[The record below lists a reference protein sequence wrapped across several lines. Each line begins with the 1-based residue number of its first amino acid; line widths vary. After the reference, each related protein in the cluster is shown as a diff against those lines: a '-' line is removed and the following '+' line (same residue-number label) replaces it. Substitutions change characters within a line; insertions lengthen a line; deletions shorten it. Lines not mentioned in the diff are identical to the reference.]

1 MRDVAMKVRDDD
13 PKKHKWMKVRIVL
26 VASVLVLGY
35 LTVVGRVY
43 YLQTVE
49 AEALSKRS
57 ATQLN
62 RQVSMQARRG
72 NVIDRNGTEL
82 AVSVKIPSVFAH
94 PRDIEN
100 PEREARR
107 LAPHLNVSY
116 EKLVERLSSKSGF
129 VWLERQA
136 RPSSADAIRELKIRG
151 IGITDE
157 YKRYYPLGT
166 RAGQL
171 LGFTGI
177 DGNGLEGIERML
189 DKEMAGSEYEM
200 TVSRDAQGRAML
212 TNETPNFKSFE
223 GNSIR
228 LTIDEKIQAVAESA
242 LAAQVSEFSAKGGYA
257 VVLDVHTGDILA
269 IANTPSFDPNR
280 VGEHKSD
287 DWRMR
292 LVTDTFEPGS
302 VFKPFVLAA
311 ALQEKAITLDTPFD
325 VEGGRMKIGRY
336 TIRDTKR
343 ADILTAAEIIQVSS
357 NVGSYKMAQTIG
369 RDRFYE
375 YIRAFGF
382 GSRTGV
388 GLRGEQPGMLWPP
401 DRWAEIS
408 FANIAFGQG
417 LTATPMQLAV
427 AMGAIANGGML
438 LKPRII
444 DAVIDRDGKVVRQT
458 EPTLVRQILSPDV
471 ARDVARAMSLVTV
484 KGGTG
489 TRGAIEGFTVAAKT
503 GTAQKV
509 NPETRRYDAHMWMAG
524 YVGFVP
530 AERPE
535 IVIVVIVDEPQK
547 MHYGG
552 VVAGP
557 AFATIARETLA
568 LRGIMPLGDNEQF
581 NYDVNA
587 ERPEAPEPLLA
598 PTAPAGM
605 VMLPAMRVLDDGI
618 AELDDDELDGAEG
631 ANQRRV
637 PDFQKMTLRQAMR
650 RSEDLGVS
658 PLIEGWGRVVSQ
670 NPPAGTVVTEDL
682 ALSLILSPVAADSL
696 IADEPSLGTLQ

>member
-1 MRDVAMKVRDDD
+1 MRDVAMKVRGDDS
-13 PKKHKWMKVRIVL
+13 KERKWMKVRIVL
-26 VASVLVLGY
+26 VASILVLG
-35 LTVVGRVY
+35 LFTVVGRVY

-62 RQVSMQARRG
+62 RQITLQARRG

-107 LAPHLNVSY
+107 LAPHLNISY

-136 RPSSADAIRELKIRG
+136 RPASAEAIRELKIRG
-151 IGITDE
+151 VGITDE

-189 DKEMAGSEYEM
+189 DKEMAGSEYEL

-212 TNETPNFKSFE
+212 TNEMPDFRSFE
-223 GNSIR
+223 GNSVR

-242 LAAQVSEFSAKGGYA
+242 IAAQVAEFSAKGGYA
-257 VVLDVHTGDILA
+257 VVLDVHTGDVLA

-280 VGEHKSD
+280 VGDHKSG

-311 ALQEKAITLDTPFD
+311 ALQEKAISLDTRFD
-325 VEGGRMKIGRY
+325 VEDGRMKIGRY

-343 ADILTAAEIIQVSS
+343 ADTLTAAEIMQVSS
-357 NVGSYKMAQTIG
+357 NIGSYKIAQTIG

-417 LTATPMQLAV
+417 LTSTPMQLAV
-427 AMGAIANGGML
+427 ALGAIANGGML

-458 EPTLVRQILSPDV
+458 EPTLVRQILSPEV

-524 YVGFVP
+524 YIGFVP
-530 AERPE
+530 AEQPE
-535 IVIVVIVDEPQK
+535 VVIVVIIDEPQK

-568 LRGIMPLGDNEQF
+568 LRGIMPLEESERF
-581 NYDVNA
+581 NYDVDA
-587 ERPEAPEPLLA
+587 EHPDKPEPLLA
-598 PTAPAGM
+598 PTAPAGI

-618 AELDDDELDGAEG
+618 SAFDGEELEG
-631 ANQRRV
+631 EVGENQRRV
-637 PDFQKMTLRQAMR
+637 PDFQKMTLRQAMH
-650 RSEDLGVS
+650 RSEDLGIS
-658 PLIEGWGRVVSQ
+658 PQIEGWGRVVSQ
-670 NPPAGTVVTEDL
+670 NPPAGTVIGEEFS
-682 ALSLILSPVAADSL
+682 LSLILSPVAADSL